1 MFFLIIYMMN
11 WYYSIYMDYY
21 IDIIEGI
28 FLILIISNKQFEFKD
43 KIFTDFRLM
52 NINEY
57 FRLEKYKYIGY
68 FNRI

>member
-1 MFFLIIYMMN
+1 
-11 WYYSIYMDYY
+11 MDYY

-68 FNRI
+68 FNRIYY